1 MPKGSKV
8 SRRNLVK
15 SSVALLLGAE
25 LLGGS
30 VAAAQPSGGRTLVAY
45 LSRSGNTW
53 VIAGFLQ
60 RRFRAELFEV
70 RTAEPHPEDYKLPV
84 EVQALRHVTVNVT
97 WRTDGT

>member
-1 MPKGSKV
+1 MPRGSNV
-8 SRRNLVK
+8 SRRNLLK
-15 SSVALLLGAE
+15 SSFALLLGAE

-30 VAAAQPSGGRTLVAY
+30 VVAAQPSGGCTWVAY

-70 RTAEPHPEDYKLPV
+70 RTAEPYPED
-84 EVQALRHVTVNVT
+84 
-97 WRTDGT
+97 